1 MNEVPI
7 EGNEVSTQ
15 ELQDYQGTARTRAW
29 VIAAVLFFIL
39 LVVGLVFAVI
49 AMVSNPSQTETVR
62 DIVIIFM
69 AVESLLIG
77 LVLIVLIVQL
87 ARLTALLQD
96 EVKPILDS
104 TNETISTLR
113 GTTAFLSNNLVK
125 PVVKINSSI
134 TALRRALELLR
145 PGRTR
150 ER

>member
-1 MNEVPI
+1 MNEVNV
-7 EGNEVSTQ
+7 EGNQTSTQ
-15 ELQDYQGTARTRAW
+15 ELHDYQGTARSRAW
-29 VIAAVLFFIL
+29 IVAAVLFFIL
-39 LVVGLVFAVI
+39 LIVGVVFAVI

-113 GTTAFLSNNLVK
+113 GTTTFLSTNLVK
-125 PVVKINSSI
+125 PVVKISSSI
-134 TALRRALELLR
+134 TALRRAIELLR
-145 PGRTR
+145 PGGTR

>member
-1 MNEVPI
+1 
-7 EGNEVSTQ
+7 
-15 ELQDYQGTARTRAW
+15 
-29 VIAAVLFFIL
+29 LFFIL
-39 LVVGLVFAVI
+39 LIVGLVFAVI

-69 AVESLLIG
+69 AVESLFIG

-113 GTTAFLSNNLVK
+113 GTTAFLSTNLVK

-134 TALRRALELLR
+134 TALRRAIELLR
-145 PGRTR
+145 PGGTR